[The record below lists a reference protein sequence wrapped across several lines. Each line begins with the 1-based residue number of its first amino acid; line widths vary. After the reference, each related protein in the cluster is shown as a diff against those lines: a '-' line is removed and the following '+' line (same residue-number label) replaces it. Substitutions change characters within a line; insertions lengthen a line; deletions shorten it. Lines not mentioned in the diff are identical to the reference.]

1 MDSHAMIIKKF
12 LVNNQELILRKSKE
26 SDVSELRILI
36 NSAYKELSD
45 KGLNY
50 TATYQDEAKTQERL
64 SKGQGFVLTDI
75 HGKIIAT
82 ILMSEENY
90 LTQKKTAYLGQF
102 AVLPNLKKQGI
113 GSLLLD
119 FCEQLAKEQNY
130 EAIQLDTAIPAEHLV
145 KMYLRR
151 GYQIVGEIQWDG
163 KTYLS
168 YMFEK
173 PLS

>member
-1 MDSHAMIIKKF
+1 MDLHAMIIKEFNHNEKTYY
-12 LVNNQELILRKSKE
+12 LRATTTA
-26 SDVSELRILI
+26 DVPELRILI
-36 NSAYKELSD
+36 NAAYKELSD
-45 KGLNY
+45 RGLNY
-50 TATYQDEAKTQERL
+50 TATFQDDKKTYERL
-64 SKGQGFVLTDI
+64 QQGQGFALLN
-75 HGKIIAT
+75 HNHQIIGT
-82 ILMSEENY
+82 ILMSRENF
-90 LTQKKTAYLGQF
+90 LTGKNTAYLGQF
-102 AVLPNLKKQGI
+102 AISPDLKKQGL
-113 GSLLLD
+113 GSLLMD

-145 KMYLRR
+145 KMYQQR

>member
-12 LVNNQELILRKSKE
+12 LVNDHELTLRKSKE
-26 SDVSELRILI
+26 SDVPELRVLI

-64 SKGQGFVLTDI
+64 SKGQGFVLTNFQ
-75 HGKIIAT
+75 GKIIAT

-90 LTQKKTAYLGQF
+90 FTQKKTAYLGQF
-102 AVLPNLKKQGI
+102 AVLPTLKKQGL

-130 EAIQLDTAIPAEHLV
+130 EAIQLDTAIPADHLV
-145 KMYLRR
+145 KMYLKR
-151 GYQIVGEIQWDG
+151 GYKIVGEIQWEG

-173 PLS
+173 KLI